1 MLFRSLL
8 SQKLVFE
15 IGQNP
20 LKFPASPSSILFD
33 QLKKELKVQRVET
46 SFKLSTFKKI
56 IENDKIAE
64 AFDNCRKEKRPALIT
79 YTVAGDNTKNNSLK
93 ILNRISKY
101 ADILELGFAHNT
113 PIADGGQIQG
123 SSHRALKNGI
133 KLKDVFQIVKKFK
146 KNNSNKPIILMG
158 YYNLI
163 YQNGENNFLKSC
175 KSSGVDGLII
185 VDLPYPEN
193 KSFASKCKKKK
204 INFIQLLSPTT
215 SRERMKKIIKESHD
229 MIYYISMLSTTGGKL
244 KVTPKKI
251 LQNYNTIKRINSKK
265 NLVIGF
271 GITDKTISSLKS
283 ANGLVVG
290 SMLCKTITNSLKMGQ
305 NPVTKLDK
313 VVYNLKKK
321 II

>member
-1 MLFRSLL
+1 MRS
-8 SQKLVFE
+8 
-15 IGQNP
+15 
-20 LKFPASPSSILFD
+20 
-33 QLKKELKVQRVET
+33 
-46 SFKLSTFKKI
+46 
-56 IENDKIAE
+56 KIAL
-64 AFDNCRKEKRPALIT
+64 AFQNCRKEKRAALIT
-79 YTVAGDNTKNNSLK
+79 YTVAGDNSKKNSLK
-93 ILNRISKY
+93 ILNKISKY
-101 ADILELGFAHNT
+101 ADILELGFPHNT

-123 SSHRALKNGI
+123 SAHRALKNGI

-146 KNNSNKPIILMG
+146 KNNPNKPLILMG
-158 YYNLI
+158 YFNLV
-163 YQNGENNFLKSC
+163 YQNGENNFLKNC

-193 KSFASKCKKKK
+193 KNFANKCKKKS

-215 SRERMKKIIKESHD
+215 SKDRMKKIIKDSHE

-244 KVTPKKI
+244 KVSPKRI
-251 LQNYNTIKRINSKK
+251 LQNYNMIKKVNPKK

-290 SMLCKTITNSLKMGQ
+290 SMLCKSITNSIKMRQ
-305 NPVTKLDK
+305 NPVTKIGK
-313 VVYNLKKK
+313 IVYNLKRK